1 MKSGGYSYDMLA
13 SSLEISTDEED
24 SSKVKVDFEYKGF
37 EYRFSLNML
46 DFRNELLDIFGNL
59 WKELWDRGLTE
70 QL

>member
-1 MKSGGYSYDMLA
+1 MA
-13 SSLEISTDEED
+13 DEED

-59 WKELWDRGLTE
+59 YVELYPRFRRRALSGHRAVRNT
-70 QL
+70 